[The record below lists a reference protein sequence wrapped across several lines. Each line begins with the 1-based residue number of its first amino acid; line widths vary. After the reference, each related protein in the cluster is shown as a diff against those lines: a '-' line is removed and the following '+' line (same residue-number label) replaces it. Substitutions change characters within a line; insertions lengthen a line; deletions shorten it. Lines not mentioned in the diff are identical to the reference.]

1 MAIYCLETKLV
12 QLDISTPLN
21 RKQAMSGPQ
30 KDEWLRA
37 EQLEINSINTN
48 GVLKP
53 AQLPRNRKTL
63 RTKWVYKIKNDANG
77 NIKSFKVRLVACGY
91 AQIFGVD
98 FDETFSPVAR
108 LTSLRIV
115 FAISAQLGL
124 RIHPMDVDTTFLN
137 ATVTEEIFIKPP
149 EGFPLPPN
157 MNCTLWS

>member
-1 MAIYCLETKLV
+1 MVKSRET
-12 QLDISTPLN
+12 
-21 RKQAMSGPQ
+21 
-30 KDEWLRA
+30 
-37 EQLEINSINTN
+37 LEITSNNIN

-63 RTKWVYKIKNDANG
+63 RTKWVYRIKNDANG
-77 NIKSFKVRLVACGY
+77 NIKTFKVRLVACGY

-157 MNCTLWS
+157 MNCFRLCKALYGL